1 MTDGMLSLSWNNHST
16 TFCHTLAS
24 LRAKERYTD
33 VTLACEGKFYPV
45 HKLVLSTCSEYF
57 ENVFEHTPCKH
68 PVIVLRDVQCDELE
82 ALLSY
87 MYAGVV
93 SVAQTDLSRLI
104 KVAELL
110 EIKGLAVPDE
120 PPNSSKTASYNQ
132 RLSDDRSSPH
142 VRSRHSHGSNS
153 ERSSPYQKTKQSH
166 ISNDDRLSPHPKR
179 RRKMESETSS
189 HEDPQSANNS
199 SSKGTSQS
207 VDGEH
212 LEEDQSAWT
221 EGHDTRQRSET
232 ESEERTDYQSATRE
246 SLSTKVQVTVDESL
260 VKEEVIDDLRDGHN
274 DSSEPGHNYD
284 GMTGDSS
291 GGGQDSIGLVAPKYD
306 HLPPDPEMLVPPGHG
321 QPPPLHEAVI
331 EALAGPS
338 GMQAWPGGGDM
349 ARRLTLGEGFGGEG
363 SQDMTSLPLGQPGTQ
378 AHQLVRMARGDHRTG
393 KLGVAR
399 DKPRLPSGHMRQK
412 PFYCSLCPYEML
424 NDSRKSYHCPH
435 IGSKPYSCPYCPFR
449 ASHNSKIQCHLRTH
463 TGEKPYA
470 CHLCPSRFAKK
481 GNLKTHIRTHT
492 GEKPYACPHCQYC
505 CAHKSDLK
513 KHIVVHTR

>member
-378 AHQLVRMARGDHRTG
+378 AHQLVRMAYEDEMTDCVGAPRMNNDLAINSKKNQCPFCAYITNRTWYM
-393 KLGVAR
+393 K
-399 DKPRLPSGHMRQK
+399 KHMLTHTGER
-412 PFYCSLCPYEML
+412 PYACPHCPYQA
-424 NDSRKSYHCPH
+424 SRKDSL
-435 IGSKPYSCPYCPFR
+435 
-449 ASHNSKIQCHLRTH
+449 KIHLRIH
-463 TGEKPYA
+463 TGEKPY
-470 CHLCPSRFAKK
+470 L
-481 GNLKTHIRTHT
+481 
-492 GEKPYACPHCQYC
+492 CPHCSYR
-505 CAHKSDLK
+505 SVK
-513 KHIVVHTR
+513 KNNLDRHIQTHVNKVQCSS

>member
-33 VTLACEGKFYPV
+33 VTLACDGKFYPV

-57 ENVFEHTPCKH
+57 ENMFEHTPCKH
-68 PVIVLRDVQCDELE
+68 PVVVLRDVQNDELE

-93 SVAQTDLSRLI
+93 SVAQSDLARLI

-110 EIKGLAVPDE
+110 QIKGLAVPDE
-120 PPNSSKTASYNQ
+120 PPNSSKKAYNQ
-132 RLSDDRSSPH
+132 RTSDDRTSPH
-142 VRSRHSHGSNS
+142 LRSRHSY
-153 ERSSPYQKTKQSH
+153 ERNSPYAKSKQSQ
-166 ISNDDRLSPHPKR
+166 SSCDDGSSPHPKR
-179 RRKMESETSS
+179 RRRLESDTS
-189 HEDPQSANNS
+189 HEDIQSTHNS
-199 SSKGTSQS
+199 PSKAM
-207 VDGEH
+207 DGER
-212 LEEDQSAWT
+212 LQEDLSAWNEDQ
-221 EGHDTRQRSET
+221 DTRQRSEV
-232 ESEERTDYQSATRE
+232 ESEERTDYH
-246 SLSTKVQVTVDESL
+246 STTQDPLTAKVQVNLDESL
-260 VKEEVIDDLRDGHN
+260 VKEEIIDDPRDSQN

-291 GGGQDSIGLVAPKYD
+291 GGGQDPVSLMVPKYD
-306 HLPPDPEMLVPPGHG
+306 HVPPDQEMLPQSGLG

-349 ARRLTLGEGFGGEG
+349 ARRLALGEGFGGE
-363 SQDMTSLPLGQPGTQ
+363 SNQDFTSLSLGQPSTQ
-378 AHQLVRMARGDHRTG
+378 AHQLVRMARGDHRTS
-393 KLGVAR
+393 KLGVPGDR
-399 DKPRLPSGHMRQK
+399 PRLPSIHIREK
-412 PFYCSLCPYEML
+412 PFYCSLCPYQMS
-424 NDSRKSYHCPH
+424 NDSTKRHQCSH
-435 IGSKPYSCPYCPFR
+435 IGKVPYSCPYCPFR
-449 ASHNSKIQCHLRTH
+449 ASHSSKIQCHLRTH

-492 GEKPYACPHCQYC
+492 GETICMSPLSILLC
-505 CAHKSDLK
+505 S
-513 KHIVVHTR
+513 

>member
-378 AHQLVRMARGDHRTG
+378 AHQLVEYVGQGASRRGLT
-393 KLGVAR
+393 
-399 DKPRLPSGHMRQK
+399 
-412 PFYCSLCPYEML
+412 
-424 NDSRKSYHCPH
+424 
-435 IGSKPYSCPYCPFR
+435 SKRHQCPYC
-449 ASHNSKIQCHLRTH
+449 SYNTSKKGHLTEHVRTH

-470 CHLCPSRFAKK
+470 CSLCP
-481 GNLKTHIRTHT
+481 LKFSQKMNFKRHFRIHT
-492 GEKPYACPHCQYC
+492 GEKPYKCVQCPYQ
-505 CAHKSDLK
+505 SSQGTSLK
-513 KHIVVHTR
+513 KHIFNYHKSTSIFNVPVD

>member
-378 AHQLVRMARGDHRTG
+378 AHQLVLVESGVEMPVVGGPIATG
-393 KLGVAR
+393 NAGAGGKG
-399 DKPRLPSGHMRQK
+399 
-412 PFYCSLCPYEML
+412 Y
-424 NDSRKSYHCPH
+424 
-435 IGSKPYSCPYCPFR
+435 
-449 ASHNSKIQCHLRTH
+449 QCHHCSYTTLRKYDLTRHMRTH
-463 TGEKPYA
+463 TGEKPW
-470 CHLCPSRFAKK
+470 S
-481 GNLKTHIRTHT
+481 
-492 GEKPYACPHCQYC
+492 CPHCNHQF
-505 CAHKSDLK
+505 ALKHNLKSHLRTHKRENPLFL
-513 KHIVVHTR
+513 